1 MTFLAPCLSPDE
13 LCQGTVDGI
22 IGSFPATRPG
32 PPHTMLRS
40 LSLRS
45 RLILA
50 FFVAVVLP
58 SGLLLWGGFVAF
70 REVVVVTGSAGP
82 WGQVAESGILLLE
95 ELERED
101 PRPNVL
107 EQLAERHRSELSE
120 SVRFSRIYALLGER
134 VLFLLP
140 LAALAL
146 LLLAAAVAFWLANA
160 FSRRISHPVESLVGW
175 TERVGRGEP
184 LPTPT
189 PEEESGAPEFRKL
202 RQALRRMEGELVEAR
217 KEAVERA
224 RMRSWTEMARRLA
237 HDLKNPLTPMTMAA
251 RAAARAR
258 DPAASAAGSILLEE
272 IQRLDE
278 MARSLADFARAPEG
292 PTSRVELG
300 ELLEGLARRMGQ
312 DPTPLEVHLPPEP
325 VMVDGHLL
333 VLERVVRNLVVN
345 AQEAVLEGQMGRS
358 VTAGVT
364 DPVEVHLTRKAGHA
378 VIRVLDRGPGLPAGN
393 RDRIWDPEFT
403 TRRKGTGLG
412 LPLVRQAVKF
422 HGGQVTAL
430 DREGGG
436 TEFRIQLPLATSPST
451 PAPETP

>member
-1 MTFLAPCLSPDE
+1 MTFLAPGLSPDE
-13 LCQGTVDGI
+13 LCQGTVDGT

-32 PPHTMLRS
+32 PSPTMLPS

-45 RLILA
+45 RLVLA

-58 SGLLLWGGFVAF
+58 SGLLLAGGFVAF

-82 WGQVAESGILLLE
+82 WGQVAESGILLLD
-95 ELERED
+95 ELEREE
-101 PRPNVL
+101 PRPDAV
-107 EQLAERHRSELSE
+107 ERLAERHRGELSE

-175 TERVGRGEP
+175 TEQVGRGEP
-184 LPTPT
+184 LPAPT

-202 RQALRRMEGELVEAR
+202 RHALRRMEGELVEAR
-217 KEAVERA
+217 REAVERA

-251 RAAARAR
+251 RTAAGAR
-258 DPAASAAGSILLEE
+258 DPAAAAAGAVLLEE

-278 MARSLADFARAPEG
+278 MARSLADFARTPEG

-345 AQEAVLEGQMGRS
+345 AQEAILEGCLRPSGAAS
-358 VTAGVT
+358 PPE
-364 DPVEVHLTRKAGHA
+364 PVEIRLTREAGHA
-378 VIRVLDRGPGLPAGN
+378 VIRVLDRGPGLPVGN

-412 LPLVRQAVKF
+412 LPLVRQAVKA

-436 TEFRIQLPLATSPST
+436 TEFRIHLPLATSPTT
-451 PAPETP
+451 PAPEAP